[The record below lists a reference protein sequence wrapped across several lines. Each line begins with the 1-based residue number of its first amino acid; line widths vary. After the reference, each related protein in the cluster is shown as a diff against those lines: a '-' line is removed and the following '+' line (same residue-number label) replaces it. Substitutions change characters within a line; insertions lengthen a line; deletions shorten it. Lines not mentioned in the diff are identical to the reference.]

1 MRKIIPL
8 FLMLF
13 VFSQMAFSQT
23 RKITGKV
30 TDEKGQPVPSAS
42 VTIRGTG
49 IGVST
54 NSEGS
59 FTLNATPNARILVVS
74 AVGFTEESVD
84 IGNRSE
90 VNVTL
95 KIASGNL
102 DEVVVMGYGT
112 SRRSEIT
119 GNIATVKADAVQN
132 KPVQTFDQA
141 LAGQAPGVQV
151 TSGSGVLN
159 SAPVFRIRG
168 TNSISLSSYPLI
180 IIDGVPSFTGDYSST
195 QAAANPLAAINPED
209 IESIEI
215 AKDASSTAIYGS
227 RAANGV
233 LFITTKKGKKGQVK
247 VNYNGWVGFTTPFGM
262 PKVFNAK
269 EYVEFKSQAVANNP
283 AASATIKYIPT
294 QDANGKD
301 IDTRWYDH
309 VYRNAF
315 SHNHNINAAGGGE
328 NTSYYFSAGYS
339 DQEGIFRE
347 NNFKRFNTLLNAD
360 SKFADIFTVGG
371 KLSYSNEQN
380 LAATNSGSLSGGA
393 FGTAGLGRIAVVLP
407 PILSPYRNDGTLN
420 TNGAAIGSADNIKGI
435 SSLGYFNPVVA
446 LKNNRENNEINRI
459 QSNAYFQVKP
469 VADLTLRTV
478 YGIDYLLIDND
489 IFWSPKGSDGFSYN
503 GYAWAGNSIYK
514 TGVWT
519 TTAQFSPKIADVH
532 NLNILAGIEQ
542 TKRESHGSGIQ
553 RENLSDPDYD
563 VIQAGFT
570 INNPVNLFRGQN
582 YLFSTF
588 GSLGYNYEGK
598 YFLNGNLRQDEYSG
612 LGKKQGTF
620 WGASIGWELTKETFF
635 ENLTSNGTLQS
646 LRLRGSYGKVGNIGG
661 IGDYTPYSFFSSGI
675 YGGAPTLAY
684 TSVGNPTVEWET
696 SKKLDLGIN
705 FTALNNRLSG
715 EITYYRNNIDG
726 LILYVQQAPSTG
738 LPSSPPLN
746 VGSMYNKGWEFALTA
761 KPVVGNS
768 FYWETSINATF
779 NKNMVTKLDPTL
791 PFILT
796 ATSGLETVNRTQE
809 GYPVGYLWVV
819 RTDGV
824 DAGTGKRIF
833 LTKDGQ
839 RVYYQNQTTTGPNNY
854 STNPDGTTKANTIN
868 QANDGVMYADP
879 NPKITG
885 GWINNF
891 KYNNFDLN
899 ALVTFQAGNFIYY
912 GSNAGLHD
920 QRWWNNAA
928 DMLTET
934 WQKTGD
940 ANKKYARPVYG
951 DNVSNGSSMPLSMNV
966 FKGDFAKL
974 KSLTL
979 GYTVKGDAIGIDK
992 INNLRFY
999 AGGHNLLILTKYP
1012 GPDPEV
1018 SSNGNSTTSQ
1028 GVDRNTGVN
1037 ARTITVGVNL
1047 SF

>member
-8 FLMLF
+8 LMMLF
-13 VFSQMAFSQT
+13 LFSQIAFTQS
-23 RKITGKV
+23 RPISGKV
-30 TDEKGQPVPSAS
+30 SDEKGEPIPGAS
-42 VTIRGTG
+42 VTIRGTN
-49 IGVST
+49 IGAST
-54 NSEGS
+54 NNDGS
-59 FTLNATPNARILVVS
+59 FSLNAPSTAKTLLIS
-74 AVGFTEESVD
+74 AIGFTEESVE
-84 IGNRSE
+84 IGNRTV

-95 KIASGNL
+95 RISSSNL
-102 DEVVVMGYGT
+102 DEIVVLGYGT
-112 SRRSEIT
+112 TKRSDIT
-119 GNIATVKADAVQN
+119 GNIATVKADAVQD

-141 LAGQAPGVQV
+141 LAGQAAGVQV
-151 TSGSGVLN
+151 TTGSGVLN

-180 IIDGVPSFTGDYSST
+180 IIDGIPSFTGDYSST
-195 QAAANPLAAINPED
+195 QAAANPLASINPED

-215 AKDASSTAIYGS
+215 AKDASATAIYGS

-233 LFITTKKGKKGQVK
+233 LFITTKKGRKGQVK

-262 PKVFNAK
+262 PKVMNAK
-269 EYVEFKSQAVANNP
+269 EYIEFKSQAVANNP
-283 AASATIKYIPT
+283 AASATIKYIQT
-294 QDANGKD
+294 KDANGKD
-301 IDTRWYDH
+301 IDTRWYDY
-309 VYRNAF
+309 VYQNAF
-315 SHNHNINAAGGGE
+315 SQSHNINAAGGGE
-328 NTSYYFSAGYS
+328 NTSYYFSAGYT
-339 DQEGIFRE
+339 DQEGIFRK
-347 NNFKRFNTLLNAD
+347 NQFKRFNTLLNAD
-360 SKFADIFTVGG
+360 SKFGGIFSVGG
-371 KLSYSNEQN
+371 KVSYSNERN

-393 FGTAGLGRIAVVLP
+393 FGTAGLGRLAVVLP
-407 PILSPYRNDGTLN
+407 PILFPYTNDGALN
-420 TNGAAIGSADNIKGI
+420 VNGAAIGSVDNIKGI
-435 SSLGYFNPVVA
+435 SSLGYYNPVVA
-446 LKNNRENNEINRI
+446 LENNRENNEINRI
-459 QSNAYFQVKP
+459 QSSAFFQMKP
-469 VADLTLRTV
+469 LADLTLRTV
-478 YGIDYLLIDND
+478 YGIDYLLVDND
-489 IFWSPKGSDGFSYN
+489 IFWTPKGSDGQSYN

-519 TTAQFSPKIADVH
+519 TTAQYSPKIGEVH
-532 NLNILAGIEQ
+532 NLNFLAGMEETRRQ
-542 TKRESHGSGIQ
+542 SHGSGIQ
-553 RENLSDPDYD
+553 RQGLSDPDYD

-570 INNPVNLFRGQN
+570 TNNPVNLFRGQN

-588 GSLGYNYEGK
+588 GSVGYNYEGK
-598 YFLNGNLRQDEYSG
+598 YFLNGNLRQDQYSG
-612 LGKKQGTF
+612 LGKKQGVF
-620 WGASIGWELTKETFF
+620 WGASVGWELAKEAFL
-635 ENLTSNGTLQS
+635 ENLFSSGTIQS

-661 IGDYTPYSFFSSGI
+661 IGDFTPYSFFSSGI

-684 TSVGNPTVEWET
+684 SSVGNPYVEWET
-696 SKKLDLGIN
+696 SKKLDVGII
-705 FTALNNRLSG
+705 FKMLNNRLSG
-715 EITYYRNNIDG
+715 EITYYKNNIDG

-746 VGSMYNKGWEFALTA
+746 VGSMYNKGLEFSFTGVPVSTKNFFWESS
-761 KPVVGNS
+761 V
-768 FYWETSINATF
+768 NATF

-819 RTDGV
+819 RTNGV
-824 DAGTGKRIF
+824 DPGTGKRIF
-833 LTKDGQ
+833 LDDEGNK
-839 RVYYQNQTTTGPNNY
+839 VYYQNVAAAGTFNWA
-854 STNPDGTTKANTIN
+854 SNPDGTTKVNAVN
-868 QANDGVMYADP
+868 QANDGVMYANP

-885 GWINNF
+885 GWTNNF
-891 KYNNFDLN
+891 RYQNFDLN
-899 ALVTFQAGNFIYY
+899 ALVTFQTGNFIYY

-940 ANKKYARPVYG
+940 AGKTYARPVYG

-979 GYTVKGDAIGIDK
+979 GYTIKGDAIGLDK
-992 INNLRFY
+992 LSSLRLY
-999 AGGHNLLILTKYP
+999 AGGQNLLILTKYP

-1037 ARTITVGVNL
+1037 ARTFTLGVNL